1 MNTVQLSAMLPRDA
15 RFREWV
21 KTFTPHLDV
30 VTEHQAAQFIRLVC
44 EIESRAELET
54 NKEAER
60 RFHTILRRTF
70 IAWRDARHQ
79 TH

>member
-21 KTFTPHLDV
+21 KTFTPHLDAV
-30 VTEHQAAQFIRLVC
+30 NEHQAAQFIRLVC

-60 RFHTILRRTF
+60 RFHELLRRPF
-70 IAWRDARHQ
+70 ITWRDDRRR

>member
-15 RFREWV
+15 RFREFV
-21 KTFTPHLDV
+21 RAFTTLDT
-30 VTEHQAAQFIRLVC
+30 VTERDAAQFIRYVC

-60 RFHTILRRTF
+60 RFHEYLRRTF
-70 IAWRDARHQ
+70 LAWRDGRLTLQ
-79 TH
+79 